1 MKNKILAI
9 YPGTFD
15 PVTNG
20 HLDIIERASQL
31 FDKVI
36 VVIATNSSKVT
47 LFTREERKEM
57 VEKAVSKYE
66 NVTVEVH
73 DGLIVEYASAKK
85 HR

>member
-1 MKNKILAI
+1 MRNKILAI